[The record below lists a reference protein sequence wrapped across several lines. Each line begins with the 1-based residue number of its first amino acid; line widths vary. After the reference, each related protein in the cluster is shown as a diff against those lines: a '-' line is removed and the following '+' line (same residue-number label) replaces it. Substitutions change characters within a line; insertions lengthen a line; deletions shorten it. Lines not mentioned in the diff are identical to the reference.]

1 MPTRLNPVPSHPS
14 ECPSSSSGTRPPPIG
29 LPGTLFNPKKDLLL
43 GKTSRRTLFL
53 SDSILSRINANSLK
67 TDINETSV
75 KKTMYYFSDF
85 SNFEPE
91 FGYCDK
97 IVISAGINDLTRK
110 RLTPEQICDVVLPQL
125 RRFSALYPNSKFIIN
140 SVVLTSDRRINK
152 YIFDLNKYLID
163 GINRLENV
171 YFFSSHSLLDNLQSN
186 KYIYTDRGIGIHIA
200 NYAVDHIKMHLVRYL
215 RLRIISSFFYRPHKA
230 VNNFR

>member
-1 MPTRLNPVPSHPS
+1 
-14 ECPSSSSGTRPPPIG
+14 
-29 LPGTLFNPKKDLLL
+29 
-43 GKTSRRTLFL
+43 
-53 SDSILSRINANSLK
+53 
-67 TDINETSV
+67 
-75 KKTMYYFSDF
+75 MYYFSDF

-125 RRFSALYPNSKFIIN
+125 RRFSALYPNLKFIIN
-140 SVVLTSDRRINK
+140 SVILTSDRRINK

-200 NYAVDHIKMHLVRYL
+200 NYAVDHIKIHLVRYL
-215 RLRIISSFFYRPHKA
+215 RSRIISSFFYRPHKA
-230 VNNFR
+230 INNFR